1 MSELVYLYGKTEEV
15 IALTV
20 PCLVTAQ
27 SCSYASAMDVNEED
41 LFLVGQWDTGATKTA
56 ISKSTIQ
63 ALGINPTGR
72 KIKVRGVNGVYESD
86 TYLVDLYLPDG
97 CVFKDLLVTEMNDE
111 NEPPVLIGLDVI
123 LQSDFIL
130 GSKDGRTLLKFRY
143 PSEGDKPF
151 TAKMIELTSEEE

>member
-1 MSELVYLYGKTEEV
+1 MPELVYLYGKTEEV

-27 SCSYASAMDVNEED
+27 SCLYARARDVSEED

-56 ISKSTIQ
+56 ISKSTIK
-63 ALGINPTGR
+63 ALGVNPTGR

-86 TYLVDLYLPDG
+86 TYLIDLYLPDG
-97 CVFKDLLVTEMNDE
+97 FVFKDLLVTEMNDE
-111 NEPPVLIGLDVI
+111 SEPPVLIGLDVI
-123 LQSDFIL
+123 LQSDFMV
-130 GSKDGRTLLKFRY
+130 GSKDGRVLLKFRY

-151 TAKMIELTSEEE
+151 TAEPIPLFQEEN

>member
-27 SCSYASAMDVNEED
+27 SCVYERTMDVNEED

-86 TYLVDLYLPDG
+86 TYLIDLYLPDG
-97 CVFKDLLVTEMNDE
+97 CVFKNLLVTEMNDE
-111 NEPPVLIGLDVI
+111 HEPPVLIGLDVI
-123 LQSDFIL
+123 LQSDFVL
-130 GSKDGRTLLKFRY
+130 GPKNGRSLLKFRY
-143 PSEGDKPF
+143 PPEGEKPF
-151 TAKMIELTSEEE
+151 TTNVVELMTEDD